1 MKLDELIRT
10 TKGGRSY
17 VALARDTNGKL
28 GAARWQQIATRPLRT
43 FPDPGSIVAIAGALR
58 VSQRTV
64 VLAAATSLGLQVDSR
79 SQLIDLLPDKAADL
93 SPECVAAVLSVVH
106 SMIALQGGGLPK

>member
-43 FPDPGSIVAIAGALR
+43 FPDPGTIAAIAAALR
-58 VSQRTV
+58 VPQRTV
-64 VLAAATSLGLQVDSR
+64 VLAAATSLGLQVDSQ
-79 SQLIDLLPDKAADL
+79 SSLVDLIPERAQDLP
-93 SPECVAAVLSVVH
+93 PHCVAAVLNVVDA
-106 SMIALQGGGLPK
+106 MIIMQAAP